1 MTTAPRRHP
10 ASLAT
15 AFDLALGALLG
26 AALLAAAPARA
37 DSIRCDPREGA
48 AGGDRLGRGRGPRP
62 PRQVRLAD
70 PAGGRRRDPLAPD
83 PGPRRHPGH
92 GDGAAALDLQPR
104 PQPVHPGGAAGG
116 RPGHGGGAG
125 RLRLRPR
132 EGAGQPPI
140 PRARCDQL
148 AIREGDTTLDLLARC
163 GPPAT
168 QDQREESYAVE
179 VLTPAGP
186 TLETRT
192 RVVERWGYD
201 FGPRILTRH
210 ATVAGGRVRKVET
223 GGYGYS
229 R

>member
-1 MTTAPRRHP
+1 MTAAPRRCS
-10 ASLAT
+10 AVLAAALAT
-15 AFDLALGALLG
+15 ALAAV
-26 AALLAAAPARA
+26 ALLAAAPARA
-37 DSIRCDPREGA
+37 DSIRCDPGDGA
-48 AGGDRLGRGRGPRP
+48 AGGIVSAGDTVLDLLGKCGSPTLREDDAEVRSRLVPVPGGTRATVTTVQRWTYNRGPN
-62 PRQVRLAD
+62 QFIQVVRLE
-70 PAGGRRRDPLAPD
+70 GGLVAAVERGGYGYDLGKAP
-83 PGPRRHPGH
+83 PS
-92 GDGAAALDLQPR
+92 
-104 PQPVHPGGAAGG
+104 
-116 RPGHGGGAG
+116 
-125 RLRLRPR
+125 
-132 EGAGQPPI
+132 PPI

-168 QDQREESYAVE
+168 LDEREESYAVE
-179 VLTPAGP
+179 VFTPAGP
-186 TLETRT
+186 ALETRT